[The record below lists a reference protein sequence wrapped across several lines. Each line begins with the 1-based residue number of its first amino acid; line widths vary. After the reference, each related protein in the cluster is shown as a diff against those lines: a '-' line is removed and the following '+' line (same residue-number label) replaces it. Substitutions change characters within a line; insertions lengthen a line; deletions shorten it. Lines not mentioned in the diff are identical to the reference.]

1 MRDDWKTFLSHAGAE
16 IEDDKVK
23 HFGNPSR
30 ELRVVTTGFI
40 ISDLSHYGL
49 IAIHGE
55 DAQTFL
61 ANQFTNDTNLVS
73 PSLAQLN
80 GYCTPKGRLLAI
92 FCVFLRGDT
101 YYLQLPRELVQPV
114 IDRLRIFILNAKV
127 TPEDASDSLV
137 CIGAS
142 SPDLDDQLAKQNTI
156 STPQEDYHCTSTD
169 KLSII
174 RLPGAFPRC
183 IIIGE
188 SNDIKLVW
196 NSLDVNAA
204 PVGTNSWDLINII
217 SGIPTI
223 TTATQDLFIP
233 QMTNLDLING
243 ISFKKGCYPG
253 QEIVARTHY
262 RGKLK
267 RRMAL
272 FHTSAE
278 TAPSSG
284 SSITLQEKE
293 SEDRKVGVVVT
304 AQPSAEGGY
313 LLLVVLEIA
322 VTNSSSN
329 LLDEHNNVIKL
340 MELPYDQETTRE

>member
-1 MRDDWKTFLSHAGAE
+1 MRDDWETFLSHAGAE
-16 IEDDKVK
+16 IENGKVT
-23 HFGNPSR
+23 HFGNPVR
-30 ELRVVTTGFI
+30 ELSVVTTGFI

-49 IAIHGE
+49 IAVHGE
-55 DAQTFL
+55 EAQTFL
-61 ANQFTNDTNLVS
+61 ANQFTNDINLVS

-101 YYLQLPRELVQPV
+101 YYLQLPRELVQSV

-127 TPEDASDSLV
+127 TLEDASDSLV
-137 CIGAS
+137 CIGVS
-142 SPDLDDQLAKQNTI
+142 GPDLDEQLAKQNTI
-156 STPQEDYHCTSTD
+156 STPQEDYHCTNTD
-169 KLSII
+169 KLKII
-174 RLPGAFPRC
+174 RLPGVSPRC
-183 IIIGE
+183 MIIGE
-188 SNDIKLVW
+188 SHDIKPVW
-196 NSLDVNAA
+196 NALDVNAA
-204 PVGTNSWDLINII
+204 LVGADSWDLINII
-217 SGIPTI
+217 NGIPSI
-223 TTATQDLFIP
+223 ATATQELFVP

-272 FHTSAE
+272 FHTPAE
-278 TAPSSG
+278 TSPSPG
-284 SSITLQEKE
+284 SDVILREKE

-304 AQPSAEGGY
+304 AKPSAEGGY

-322 VTNSSSN
+322 TTHSSAN
-329 LLDEHNNVIKL
+329 LLDEESNAIKL
-340 MELPYDQETTRE
+340 MELPYSQETGRE

>member
-1 MRDDWKTFLSHAGAE
+1 MRDDWKAFLSHAGAE
-16 IEDDKVK
+16 IENDEVK
-23 HFGNPSR
+23 HFGNPVR

-49 IAIHGE
+49 IAVHGE

-61 ANQFTNDTNLVS
+61 ANQFTNDINLVS

-101 YYLQLPRELVQPV
+101 YYLQLPRDLVQSV

-127 TPEDASDSLV
+127 TLEDASDSLV
-137 CIGAS
+137 CIGVS
-142 SPDLDDQLAKQNTI
+142 SPDLDEQLAKQNTI
-156 STPQEDYHCTSTD
+156 SIPQEDYHCTNTD
-169 KLSII
+169 KLNII
-174 RLPGAFPRC
+174 RLPGVVPRC
-183 IIIGE
+183 MLIGE
-188 SNDIKLVW
+188 SNDIKSVW
-196 NSLDVNAA
+196 NALDVNAA
-204 PVGTNSWDLINII
+204 PVGTDTWDLINII
-217 SGIPTI
+217 NGIPTI
-223 TTATQDLFIP
+223 TAATQELFVP

-272 FHTSAE
+272 FHTPAE
-278 TAPSSG
+278 ASPPPG
-284 SSITLQEKE
+284 SEIMLRGKE
-293 SEDRKVGVVVT
+293 SEDRKVGVVVI
-304 AQPSAEGGY
+304 AKPSAEGGY
-313 LLLVVLEIA
+313 LLLVVLEITA
-322 VTNSSSN
+322 TRSSVN
-329 LLDEHNNVIKL
+329 LLDEQSNAIKL
-340 MELPYDQETTRE
+340 MELPYS

>member
-1 MRDDWKTFLSHAGAE
+1 MRDDWKIFLNNAGAE

-49 IAIHGE
+49 IAVHGE

-61 ANQFTNDTNLVS
+61 ANQFTNDINLVS

-80 GYCTPKGRLLAI
+80 GYCTPKGRLLAV

-101 YYLQLPRELVQPV
+101 YYLQLPKDVVQPV

-127 TPEDASDSLV
+127 TLEDASDSLV

-142 SPDLDDQLAKQNTI
+142 SPDLSDQLAKQNMI
-156 STPQEDYHCTSTD
+156 STPQEDYHCINTG

-174 RLPGAFPRC
+174 RLPGVSPRC

-188 SNDIKLVW
+188 SNDIKPVW
-196 NSLDVNAA
+196 SSLDVNAA
-204 PVGTNSWDLINII
+204 PVGADSWDLINVI

-223 TTATQDLFIP
+223 TTATQDLFVP

-272 FHTSAE
+272 FHTPAE
-278 TAPSSG
+278 TVPSPG
-284 SSITLQEKE
+284 SSLMLREKE
-293 SEDRKVGVVVT
+293 SENRKVGVVVT
-304 AQPSAEGGY
+304 AKPAAEGGY
-313 LLLVVLEIA
+313 LLLAVLEIA
-322 VTNSSSN
+322 VTHSSAN
-329 LLDEHNNVIKL
+329 LLEEHNNVIKL
-340 MELPYDQETTRE
+340 MELPYSQEATQE